1 MRMRLCGLHFVME
14 FESGFHQCF
23 SHCFFC
29 CVHIA
34 KVLLKRTACQ
44 GGGYLARFFWILS
57 CTTLRVA
64 QSICVNMRVNHVI
77 FVGTVDAASG
87 NAAAQMNAFCAKTGN
102 VPMFVSHRKGR
113 RGECG
118 V

>member
-1 MRMRLCGLHFVME
+1 MLIALLLLLRSYCQSPSEKNRMPRRRVFGAFLLNSLVHYITCSAIYLCKHAD
-14 FESGFHQCF
+14 H
-23 SHCFFC
+23 
-29 CVHIA
+29 A
-34 KVLLKRTACQ
+34 T
-44 GGGYLARFFWILS
+44 
-57 CTTLRVA
+57 
-64 QSICVNMRVNHVI
+64 

-87 NAAAQMNAFCAKTGN
+87 NAAAQMNAFCAKTDN